1 MNKKIIAYLASGLLL
16 FGAVT
21 GLGALQARAAV
32 TADPVVHV
40 DNAQQQQRN
49 EQDQSYT
56 SSIRTNNP
64 QDAGEAKGQD
74 NEAAES
80 SSLQSLAKINAD
92 EAKAAALKA
101 VPGTV
106 KQVSLDNEN
115 GNVVYSV
122 AVQTVKGVTDV
133 KVDAGNGQVLA
144 QDNEQD
150 KEGGE
155 QDKEGGQEND
165 AAEGGHGPDNDN
177 VQSEQ

>member
-21 GLGALQARAAV
+21 GLGAFQARAAV
-32 TADPVVHV
+32 TAAPAAQA
-40 DNAQQQQRN
+40 DNAQQQQKN
-49 EQDQSYT
+49 EQNQSYT

-101 VPGTV
+101 VPGTA
-106 KQVSLDNEN
+106 KKVSLDNEN

-122 AVQTVKGVTDV
+122 EVQTAKGVTDV

-150 KEGGE
+150 N
-155 QDKEGGQEND
+155 EGGQEND
-165 AAEGGHGPDNDN
+165 ATEGGHGPDNDN
-177 VQSEQ
+177 VQLEQ